1 MGKARAQQ
9 PSLLSERQ
17 KQILS
22 LLSDGKSNKEIST
35 DLQIT
40 PGTVKQHMV
49 MLFRKL
55 GVTSRAKAV
64 TAARSLMAQDEL
76 RNAYFVKRSAN
87 AYFETRYV
95 WRMISSV
102 TVIVRES
109 PPTLAPDFIRF
120 DRALADLRQYA
131 KTVVEAYDG
140 SFNFLPGGGL
150 VAWFGHPV
158 AHLDDADR
166 AVAVARLIHIWCQAH
181 EVHFVGIGVASHSEM
196 VADKSS
202 ELYVSESM
210 RLSAML
216 AQYSSKLLAT
226 PLTQRLT
233 SRLIPWSVMPDAA
246 SLPVSAL
253 ALESSRPFVPFNQ
266 SQQGL
271 PFLDETAEAI
281 KAGHAQWLSI
291 ESWPPSSVAP
301 LMDAIGMRM
310 IGHGFSLIRFRTPS
324 LTRRDKLLASIRIQ
338 LELYSQRFGTTK
350 PTGASGGEY
359 IAHELANLSAE
370 KPLVVQVY
378 GPKALDAF
386 KSTLGE
392 KGIEHLVSSRVLV
405 VASNMRDVGQPQ
417 TAIRVL
423 GARGDGMP
431 FSRLYTLTQPSEEK
445 QVEQLRF
452 DLQSLVDG
460 LSDRSRELLFRVAE
474 SPGVPIERHMEEMR
488 CSFAE
493 AQHILHDITSAGL
506 FAVKQSG
513 GFEMRDPLTAAALTG
528 LRVTTDKPK
537 NDIND

>member
-1 MGKARAQQ
+1 MSKGRTQQ
-9 PSLLSERQ
+9 SSLLSERQ

-55 GVTSRAKAV
+55 GVNSRAKAV

-76 RNAYFVKRSAN
+76 RNAYFVKRSTN
-87 AYFETRYV
+87 SYFDARYV

-102 TVIVRES
+102 TVVVKES
-109 PPTLAPDFIRF
+109 PPTQATHFIRF
-120 DRALADLRQYA
+120 DRSLADLRQYA

-140 SFNFLPGGGL
+140 SFIFLPGGGL

-181 EVHFVGIGVASHSEM
+181 EVKFVGVGLASHSEM
-196 VADKSS
+196 VAEKSS

-216 AQYSSKLLAT
+216 AHYSSRLLAT

-246 SLPVSAL
+246 SLPLPAL

-266 SQQGL
+266 SQQSL
-271 PFLDETAEAI
+271 PFLNETAESV

-291 ESWPPSSVAP
+291 ESWPLSSVAP
-301 LMDAIGMRM
+301 LMDVIGMRM

-338 LELYSQRFGTTK
+338 LELYSQRLGTSK
-350 PTGASGGEY
+350 PAGASGGEY
-359 IAHELANLSAE
+359 IAHELANLSVE
-370 KPLVVQVY
+370 NPLVVQVY

-392 KGIEHLVSSRVLV
+392 KGIEHLASARVMV

-431 FSRLYTLTQPSEEK
+431 FSRLYTMAQPSEQK
-445 QVEQLRF
+445 LVEQLRF

-460 LSDRSRELLFRVAE
+460 LSDRSRELLFRVSD
-474 SPGVPIERHMEEMR
+474 SPDIPIERHMEEMR
-488 CSFAE
+488 CSFSE

-513 GFEMRDPLTAAALTG
+513 GFEMRDSLTAAALTR
-528 LRVTTDKPK
+528 LRVSTDSSQI
-537 NDIND
+537 DISD